1 MPSLREVQQKLE
13 SARGLGDIVG
23 SMRTLAAI
31 YVRRAEAA
39 LEASRPYAE
48 VVETALLEA
57 LERLAPSSTEG
68 KEPGETG
75 LLVVFASDQG
85 LAGAYNDRVVE
96 AAENFKRSRG
106 DLDLVFVAIGQR
118 GTDLLTLR
126 GTAPI
131 ATLGAPVSLEGVKA
145 VVRDVAAQ
153 IYELYI
159 ERGIRSLFF
168 AYNVYESVGRF
179 SPIVRRILPP
189 QTWTLRHRRHK
200 AFRTEPILTAP
211 AGTLL
216 EHVAEQF
223 FFIELYGALL
233 ESQASENGAR
243 LAAMSQ
249 ASSNIDDQIADL
261 TQLYRSARQEQITSE
276 LLDVVS
282 GAEAL
287 REDE

>member
-13 SARGLGDIVG
+13 SARGLGNIVG

-57 LERLAPSSTEG
+57 LERLASSGTEG

-85 LAGAYNDRVVE
+85 LAGAYNDRVVD

-106 DLDLVFVAIGQR
+106 DLDLTFVAIGQR
-118 GTDLLTLR
+118 GTDLLALR
-126 GTAPI
+126 GDPPI
-131 ATLGAPVSLEGVKA
+131 DTLGAPVSLEGVKA
-145 VVRDVAAQ
+145 VVREAAAR
-153 IYELYI
+153 IYEIYI
-159 ERGIRSLFF
+159 GKGLRSLFF

-179 SPIVRRILPP
+179 SPIIRQILPP
-189 QTWTLRHRRHK
+189 QPQALRQRPHR

-216 EHVAEQF
+216 EHFAEQF

-249 ASSNIDDQIADL
+249 ASSNIEDQIADL

-287 REDE
+287 RTNE